1 MGNNKKGAPRPGRRP
16 NNNHRANV
24 GCTGQAT
31 AKPRACPVRVA
42 IGRCVRATSGR
53 LDDVEQA
60 RRAWARVVRPDSE
73 LAERI
78 DKAARL
84 TSRGEHYGSARE
96 APAARLWRVRAL
108 ALIAAQA
115 SRPAAGCKG
124 EGAQG
129 GGRSLWAGRDRVG
142 EPDEQGRYTRASGD
156 PRKLGGLA
164 SRLGCAVRTVGRLW
178 HLLGVL
184 GVCGS
189 WQPRAQ
195 GGAAP
200 ESLPRQLVGGLRD
213 GVRYAYRVIR
223 WAVPLPR
230 ELAAQVHESRE
241 KAALAEPVDAGPG
254 DRQPTGEGAAVAA
267 QFLAMVQAH

>member
-1 MGNNKKGAPRPGRRP
+1 M
-16 NNNHRANV
+16 
-24 GCTGQAT
+24 
-31 AKPRACPVRVA
+31 A

-53 LDDVEQA
+53 IDEVELAQ
-60 RRAWARVVRPDSE
+60 RAWARVVRPDSE
-73 LAERI
+73 LARRI
-78 DKAARL
+78 DQAARL
-84 TSRGEHYGSARE
+84 TSRGEHYGTRQE
-96 APAARLWRVRAL
+96 APASRLWRLRAL

-115 SRPAAGCKG
+115 SRPSSGCVG

-142 EPDEQGRYTRASGD
+142 QPDEQGRYTRASGD

-189 WQPRAQ
+189 WQPRGE

-200 ESLPRQLVGGLRD
+200 EDFPRRLMGRLRE

-230 ELAAQVHESRE
+230 ELVAQVFERRE
-241 KAALAEPVDAGPG
+241 KAALAEPIDTGPA
-254 DRQPTGEGAAVAA
+254 DRQPTGEGHALAAALLA
-267 QFLAMVQAH
+267 QVQAP